1 MNYFIF
7 IPLCLVIMMTSQ
19 PAIGQTPLERD
30 CEKLA
35 QDKREDHERLH
46 ALFRRHWE
54 YSMAEYPELAT
65 AVGYPGHNDRWN
77 DISLAA
83 IERRKRELQAPLLV
97 LKSIKRTGL
106 NAADQLNYDLFRK
119 NIEDALEGTRFQSEY
134 LRISPIRGVQ
144 QDAARLLELSPHRNI
159 KDYDDII
166 ARLKALPELID
177 QTIALLKKG
186 VELGITPP
194 RITLRD
200 VPEQVQ
206 SQLLEDPRQN
216 PLLKSFAD
224 FPTVIP
230 PAVRERLRQEAA
242 DTLKHNVR
250 PAFRKLYEFLT
261 KTYLPGARETIAM
274 SAFPD
279 GKAWYEYNVRTLTT
293 TSLTPQQIHEL
304 GISEVKRIR
313 GAMEKV
319 ILALE
324 FKGSFGEFLE
334 FLRRDSR
341 FYYQDRDTLLMAYR
355 DICKR
360 ADPELVKLFGKLP
373 RLPYG
378 VRPVPSYSEK
388 SQPTAYYESGSL
400 AAGQPAYF
408 YANTYALNTR
418 PKWEMEALSLHEAV
432 PGHHLQIAL
441 AQEMEEAPE
450 FRKHKGYTAY
460 SEGWGLYAE
469 SLGDEMGFYRDPYMK
484 FGQLAYEM
492 WRAVRL
498 VVDTGMHALGWS
510 RRQAI
515 DYLLANAGKNE
526 HDAVVEVDRYIVW
539 PGQALAYKIGQLK
552 ITELR
557 ASALKELG
565 DRFDVRVFHDRILGQ
580 GALPLDIL
588 EEQIKEWLAA
598 EARQTP

>member
-1 MNYFIF
+1 MNYFILILF
-7 IPLCLVIMMTSQ
+7 CLVSMMSSQ
-19 PAIGQTPLERD
+19 PASGQTTLERD

-35 QDKREDHERLH
+35 QDKRDDPERLH
-46 ALFRRHWE
+46 ALFRLHWE

-65 AVGYPGHNDRWN
+65 AVGYPGHNYRWG

-83 IERRKRELQAPLLV
+83 IERRKRELQAPLTV

-106 NAADQLNYDLFRK
+106 TTADQLNYDLFKK
-119 NIEDALEGTRFQSEY
+119 NIEDALEGTRFKSEF
-134 LRISPIRGVQ
+134 LKISPIRGVQ
-144 QDAARLLELSPHRNI
+144 QDAARLLELSPRRNVQ
-159 KDYDDII
+159 DYNDII
-166 ARLKALPELID
+166 ARLKALPQLID
-177 QTIALLKKG
+177 QTIVLLKKG
-186 VELGITPP
+186 VESGITPP

-206 SQLLEDPRQN
+206 TQLLEDPRQN
-216 PLLKSFAD
+216 PLLAPFAD
-224 FPTVIP
+224 FPVAID
-230 PAVRERLRQEAA
+230 PAAREALRREAA
-242 DTLKHNVR
+242 DTLEDSIR

-261 KTYLPGARETIAM
+261 DTYLPGTRETIAM
-274 SAFPD
+274 SALPD

-304 GISEVKRIR
+304 GLSEVKRIR
-313 GAMEKV
+313 GEMDKV
-319 ILALE
+319 ILALG
-324 FKGSFGEFLE
+324 FKGSFDEFLE

-341 FYYQDRDTLLMAYR
+341 FYYQDRDALLMAYR

-388 SQPTAYYESGSL
+388 SQPTGYYESGSL

-441 AQEMEEAPE
+441 AQEMENAPE
-450 FRKHKGYTAY
+450 FRKNKGYTAY

-469 SLGDEMGFYRDPYMK
+469 SLGEEMGFYRDPYMK
-484 FGQLAYEM
+484 FGQLAFEM
-492 WRAVRL
+492 WRAIRL
-498 VVDTGMHALGWS
+498 VVDTGMHALGWN

-515 DYLLANAGKNE
+515 DYLLAHTGKNE

-552 ITELR
+552 IKELR
-557 ASALKELG
+557 AYALQELG
-565 DRFDVRVFHDRILGQ
+565 GRFDVRIFHDRILGQ

-588 EEQIKEWLAA
+588 ETQVKEWLTE